1 MTLQE
6 IIQLAK
12 GNEERGMAFYNSLA
26 GRTTDNHVRQIFIKL
41 AEEEK
46 DHILAFNK
54 IAAEFGEAGLP
65 DKETGSYLSA
75 LAQDNVFDQGEN
87 PAFTGDINQ
96 ALALGIQAEKDSIL
110 LYHQLY
116 ESSQTDNA
124 RRLISQLLKAEK
136 LHLVELRAL
145 AEDL

>member
-1 MTLQE
+1 MTLKE

-12 GNEERGMAFYNSLA
+12 GNEQRGMAFYKALA
-26 GRTTDNHVRQIFIKL
+26 ARTADDHVKQIFIKL

-46 DHILAFNK
+46 DHIHAFDQV
-54 IAAEFGEAGLP
+54 AAEFGEAEHL
-65 DKETGSYLSA
+65 DAETGVYLNA
-75 LAQDNVFDQGEN
+75 LTTDNVFSQGEGTTD
-87 PAFTGDINQ
+87 AGSMSE

-116 ESSQTDNA
+116 ETSRSDNA

-145 AEDL
+145 AEDF